1 MFDRYLLVSDIKRIQ
16 SQLGISKIPCQ
27 SPYIPS
33 YNIGCGD
40 NAYVIANYQTKE
52 LQPFKFGLD
61 GIGQT
66 QYFVRAEG
74 KRNLNDDPKYSGSN
88 AIFLMPQF
96 NKIIR
101 SQRCLVLADAFVV
114 GLVNNAPHLIYLRNK
129 QRPFAF
135 AGIWN
140 KTMNED
146 SQPQYSFA
154 IINVTSNSLLAG
166 FGLKRMPVILDNQN
180 INRWI
185 NPSAP
190 LGEILSM
197 LYAYPQVKMNA
208 YPISSRIADKSLND
222 KSLVQPIG
230 KPLLEEDHGFR
241 MMKRERKSKSNY
253 SDKPTLGERLGNR
266 GISI

>member
-16 SQLGISKIPCQ
+16 SQLGISKITCS

-40 NAYVIANYQTKE
+40 NAYVIANYQTKQLE
-52 LQPFKFGLD
+52 PFKFGLE

-66 QYFVRAEG
+66 KYFVRAEG

-88 AIFLMPQF
+88 AIFLMPEF

-114 GLVNNAPHLIYLRNK
+114 GIGNQAPQLIYMQNR

-140 KTMNED
+140 KTINED
-146 SQPQYSFA
+146 SQPEYSFA
-154 IINVTSNSLLAG
+154 IITVTSNSLLAV
-166 FGLKRMPVILDNQN
+166 FGLKRMPVILDNEN

-185 NPSAP
+185 NPSAS

-197 LYAYPQVKMNA
+197 LFAYPPEKMNS
-208 YPISSRIADKSLND
+208 YPISCRIADKSIND
-222 KSLVQPIG
+222 KSLVKPDG
-230 KPLLEEDHGFR
+230 KPLLKEEPGFR
-241 MMKRERKSKSNY
+241 MMKIERKSKSNI
-253 SDKPTLGERLGNR
+253 SDKPTLGERRNWVG
-266 GISI
+266 